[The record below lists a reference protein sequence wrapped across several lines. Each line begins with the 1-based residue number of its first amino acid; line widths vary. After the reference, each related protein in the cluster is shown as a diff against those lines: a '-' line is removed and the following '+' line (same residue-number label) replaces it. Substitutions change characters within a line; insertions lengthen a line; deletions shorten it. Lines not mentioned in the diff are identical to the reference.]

1 MKLKANLAQAIVNAA
16 MERIPYNVNIMN
28 EHGYIIASGNH
39 DRINT
44 LHVGA
49 LQAIEERKILPM
61 DTSFGPHGQPGVNM
75 PLFYGGE
82 VIGVIGITG
91 NPQTV
96 TPLASL
102 LQATAELLLRQSE
115 INRQQNSHH
124 DQLNRFLNQWIKIK
138 ADIMQR
144 TTFVLEAQQLKINL
158 NHQWCVLAIHCP
170 PQFIRS
176 IRINPKDFT
185 LSPTISTSI
194 VITYQS
200 STINHLIKICR
211 TKQVPLGIGEPNINL
226 GNSADQAYQALEIQQ
241 ILHNPKLIYYKDI
254 ALISDLM
261 KQNFHLK
268 PLVDKFNQLSQ
279 TTFGKELITTICEY
293 IRYNQSVKI
302 TADKMHIHRN
312 TLNHRLLSIKK
323 VFKLDPHNTLQLITL
338 YIAYLQFMWRHEHD
352 TK

>member
-1 MKLKANLAQAIVNAA
+1 MELTADLAQEIVNAA

-61 DTSFGPHGQPGVNM
+61 DASFGPHGQPGVNM

-102 LQATAELLLRQSE
+102 LQATAELLLHQSE

-138 ADIMQR
+138 TDIMQR

-158 NHQWCVLAIHCP
+158 NHQWCVLAVRCT

-176 IRINPKDFT
+176 IYVNPKDFT
-185 LSPTISTSI
+185 LSPTGSTSI
-194 VITYQS
+194 VITYQA
-200 STINHLIKICR
+200 STINHLIKICH
-211 TKQVPLGIGEPNINL
+211 TKQLPLGIGEPNINL
-226 GNSADQAYQALEIQQ
+226 GNSADQAYQTLEIQQ
-241 ILHNPKLIYYKDI
+241 ILHNPKMIYYKDV

-261 KQNFHLK
+261 SQNFHLES
-268 PLVDKFNQLSQ
+268 LVDRFNRLSQ
-279 TTFGKELITTICEY
+279 TTFGQELIATIGEY
-293 IRYNQSVKI
+293 IRYNQSIKI
-302 TADKMHIHRN
+302 TANKMHIHRN

-323 VFKLDPHNTLQLITL
+323 IFELDPHNTFQLITL
-338 YIAYLQFMWRHEHD
+338 YIAYLQFTWHHEH
-352 TK
+352 KLK

>member
-1 MKLKANLAQAIVNAA
+1 MKLTANLAQEIVNAA

-28 EHGYIIASGNH
+28 EHGYIIASGDH

-61 DTSFGPHGQPGVNM
+61 DASFGQHGQPGVNM
-75 PLFYGGE
+75 PLFYGGKI
-82 VIGVIGITG
+82 IGVIGITG

-102 LQATAELLLRQSE
+102 LQATAELLLHQSE

-124 DQLNRFLNQWIKIK
+124 DQLNRFLNQWVKIK
-138 ADIMQR
+138 ANIMQR
-144 TTFVLEAQQLKINL
+144 TAFILEAQQLKINL
-158 NHQWCVLAIHCP
+158 NHQWRVLAVHCT

-176 IRINPKDFT
+176 ICINPKDFT
-185 LSPTISTSI
+185 LSPTVSTSI
-194 VITYQS
+194 VITYQA
-200 STINHLIKICR
+200 STINHLIKVCH
-211 TKQVPLGIGEPNINL
+211 TKQLPLGIGEPNINL
-226 GNSADQAYQALEIQQ
+226 GNSVDQAYQTLEVQQ

-261 KQNFHLK
+261 KQNFHLNS
-268 PLVDKFNQLSQ
+268 LIAKFNQLSQ
-279 TTFGKELITTICEY
+279 TTFGQELIATIGEY
-293 IRYNQSVKI
+293 IHYNQSIKI

-312 TLNHRLLSIKK
+312 TLNHRLLNIKK
-323 VFKLDPHNTLQLITL
+323 TFQLDPHNTFQLITL
-338 YIAYLQFMWRHEHD
+338 YIAYLQFIWHHEH
-352 TK
+352 KLK